1 MSTQYEGYLLSGDS
15 LVVSVGESLLHI
27 SSILFE
33 NQEIAVT

>member
-15 LVVSVGESLLHI
+15 WVVSAGESLLHV
-27 SSILFE
+27 SSVLFG